1 MPVNPQLL
9 FVAGPNGAGKST
21 FSKKL
26 SDPGAVIFDVDKV
39 IARIEAQSPDM
50 PKKVVYQ
57 TATQEFFNLA
67 TEAVRRKQHFTLE
80 TNFRDDQ
87 LADIVAEFKRN
98 GYTTNMVY
106 MVLNNIKKS
115 VSRVNQ
121 RVKNGGHYVDLKNI
135 EQNYDLGLKYLERFA
150 DCFDNLE
157 IIDASGNNFQLRS
170 VLSIQQQQLVYSSTD
185 LPSGAEETIKHIAY
199 RYNSK
204 GLDDD
209 IDRGWTGGPRR

>member
-39 IARIEAQSPDM
+39 NARIEAQSPDK
-50 PKKVVYQ
+50 PKKLIYQ
-57 TATQEFFNLA
+57 EATQEFFNLA
-67 TEAVRRKQHFTLE
+67 TEAIKQKQHFTLE
-80 TNFRDDQ
+80 TNFRDEP
-87 LADIVAEFKRN
+87 LVDIVAHFKRN

-106 MVLNNIKKS
+106 LVLKNIKES

-121 RVKNGGHYVDLKNI
+121 RVTNGGHYVDQKNI
-135 EQNYDLGLKYLERFA
+135 EQNYDLGLQYLERFA
-150 DCFDNLE
+150 DRFDNLE
-157 IIDASGNNFQLRS
+157 IIDASGNDFQLRS
-170 VLSIQQQQLVYSSTD
+170 VLSIQQQQLVYLSAD
-185 LPSGAEETIKHIAY
+185 LPTGVEETIKRIAS
-199 RYNSK
+199 RYNSR

-209 IDRGWTGGPRR
+209 EERGWMRGPSR